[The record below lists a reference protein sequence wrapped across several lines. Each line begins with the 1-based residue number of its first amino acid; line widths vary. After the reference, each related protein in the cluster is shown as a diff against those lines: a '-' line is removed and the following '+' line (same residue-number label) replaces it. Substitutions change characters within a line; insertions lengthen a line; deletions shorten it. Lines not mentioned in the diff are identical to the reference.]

1 MVRKVPTGIPGMDEL
16 LNGGIPE
23 RNVVLLSGG
32 PGTGKTIFGQQFL
45 YAGVAEYGEPG
56 VLVALEEVC
65 NEIKEIA
72 ARAGVKMVGPIPLP
86 TKRLVVP
93 VRRTPCGDGSNTWDK
108 FELRIHKRL
117 IEIDARE
124 RVMRQIMRIRVPDEV
139 YVEMELP

>member
-1 MVRKVPTGIPGMDEL
+1 MARLARIKLTSTDY
-16 LNGGIPE
+16 
-23 RNVVLLSGG
+23 
-32 PGTGKTIFGQQFL
+32 KK
-45 YAGVAEYGEPG
+45 
-56 VLVALEEVC
+56 LEEVC

-72 ARAGVKMVGPIPLP
+72 TRAGVKMVGPIPLP

>member
-1 MVRKVPTGIPGMDEL
+1 MVRLARIKLTSTDY
-16 LNGGIPE
+16 
-23 RNVVLLSGG
+23 
-32 PGTGKTIFGQQFL
+32 KK
-45 YAGVAEYGEPG
+45 
-56 VLVALEEVC
+56 LEEVC

-72 ARAGVKMVGPIPLP
+72 TRAGVKMVGPIPLP